1 MDMNIT
7 PRKLEKTEELLK
19 LLNDYHNYLDMF
31 DSSTYDKLSELANK
45 LEKELDWEIRYAK
58 EELEKV
64 A

>member
-7 PRKLEKTEELLK
+7 PRKLEKTEKLLE

-31 DSSTYDKLSELANK
+31 DSCTYDKLSELANK
-45 LEKELDWEIRYAK
+45 LEKELDWGLRDAK

>member
-1 MDMNIT
+1 
-7 PRKLEKTEELLK
+7 
-19 LLNDYHNYLDMF
+19 MF

-45 LEKELDWEIRYAK
+45 LEKELDWELRDAK

>member
-7 PRKLEKTEELLK
+7 PRKLEKTEKLLE

-31 DSSTYDKLSELANK
+31 DTNTYDKLSELANN
-45 LEKELDWEIRYAK
+45 LERELDWELRYAK
-58 EELEKV
+58 EELQKV

>member
-1 MDMNIT
+1 MDINIT
-7 PRKLEKTEELLK
+7 PRKLEKTEELLE
-19 LLNDYHNYLDMF
+19 LLNDYHNYLYMF

-45 LEKELDWEIRYAK
+45 LEKELDWELRYAK

>member
-7 PRKLEKTEELLK
+7 PRKLEKTKELLE

-31 DSSTYDKLSELANK
+31 DTYTYDKLSELANK
-45 LEKELDWEIRYAK
+45 LEKELDSELEHAK

>member
-1 MDMNIT
+1 MNIT
-7 PRKLEKTEELLK
+7 PRKLEKTEKLLE

-45 LEKELDWEIRYAK
+45 LEKELDWELRDVK

>member
-7 PRKLEKTEELLK
+7 PRKLEKTKELLE

-31 DSSTYDKLSELANK
+31 DAYAYDKLADLANK
-45 LEKELDWEIRYAK
+45 LEKALDSELEHAK